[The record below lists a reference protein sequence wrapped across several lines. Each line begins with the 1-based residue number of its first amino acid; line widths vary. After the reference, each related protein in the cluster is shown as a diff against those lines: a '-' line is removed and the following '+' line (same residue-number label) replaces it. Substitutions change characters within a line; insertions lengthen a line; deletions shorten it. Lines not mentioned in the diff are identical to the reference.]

1 MKNAALIAKKT
12 ISRSTV
18 SLEILGIF
26 FTRFTY
32 FAGSEQLAIATQF
45 PFERAAIER

>member
-18 SLEILGIF
+18 SPEILGIF
-26 FTRFTY
+26 LHSVHLL
-32 FAGSEQLAIATQF
+32 AGSEQLAIATQF
-45 PFERAAIER
+45 PFERAAIGR